1 MGGEARGGQTQK
13 GGGGGVGGSDGGGSD
28 EGSGSDGGGGEG
40 GSDEGSCDEGGGES
54 GGSGRV
60 LAFWGDRAK
69 ERREVYVCKATKCE
83 QFRLVHAERG
93 LMHILTARVIHEV
106 EGPRPQIACGAWSA
120 GALIKQ

>member
-1 MGGEARGGQTQK
+1 MAARAAVRGKRRVGGEARGGQTQK
-13 GGGGGVGGSDGGGSD
+13 GGGGEVGGSDGGGSD

-69 ERREVYVCKATKCE
+69 ERRAVYNTC
-83 QFRLVHAERG
+83 
-93 LMHILTARVIHEV
+93 AR
-106 EGPRPQIACGAWSA
+106 PRNASSSDLSRPKGV
-120 GALIKQ
+120 